1 MKDQPELT
9 EEQGPDEV
17 AKKKKSKKKLTKE
30 VYLENGGGVKI
41 TVLGGEKGEMD
52 FPFSAYPATIQTNLG
67 PFGEGHKLGDAAA
80 GRAGVDA
87 EAAIIKVNEGLLA
100 GDWTTRAPA
109 VPKVKVTD
117 IVANYLNM
125 TDKEKK
131 VAGPLLAALG
141 IDLPA

>member
-1 MKDQPELT
+1 MKDTNETDTPKDAPE
-9 EEQGPDEV
+9 
-17 AKKKKSKKKLTKE
+17 KKSRKKLTKE
-30 VYLENGGGVKI
+30 IYHDNGGGVKI
-41 TVLGGEKGEMD
+41 TVMGGEKGEMD
-52 FPFSAYPATIQTNLG
+52 FPFTGYPAEIQTKLG

-80 GRAGVDA
+80 GRSGVDA
-87 EAAIIKVNEGLLA
+87 EAAITKVHEGLMA

-117 IVANYLNM
+117 IVANYLAM